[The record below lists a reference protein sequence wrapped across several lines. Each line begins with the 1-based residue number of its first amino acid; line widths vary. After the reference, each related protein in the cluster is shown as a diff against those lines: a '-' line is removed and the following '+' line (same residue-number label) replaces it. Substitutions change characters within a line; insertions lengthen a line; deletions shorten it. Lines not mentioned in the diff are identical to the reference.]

1 MWDLILYMRSAV
13 RLLRTPRFGR
23 ASAHSLGGQQSI
35 ATPSPGLAPRT
46 TIGPAIGARGC
57 PSQAGVNGVGTA
69 LISSTSS
76 KAPRTSTLPPDSMV
90 IVLAKVRGTA
100 PHVRYSSPRVRGQGE
115 CWLESLRSHRS
126 RLHGPVIY
134 IKIAEPP
141 ARHRLDEL
149 TPRAR
154 EVEEDRAI
162 PRDRVCA
169 AHFQHTT
176 ARRPY

>member
-1 MWDLILYMRSAV
+1 MYVLSGEVAADPRISVERRCTRSGDNS
-13 RLLRTPRFGR
+13 RSQRHRR
-23 ASAHSLGGQQSI
+23 
-35 ATPSPGLAPRT
+35 GLAPRT
-46 TIGPAIGARGC
+46 TIGAAIGARGC

-76 KAPRTSTLPPDSMV
+76 KAPRTSTVSSAPASTL
-90 IVLAKVRGTA
+90 IVLATVRGTA

-115 CWLESLRSHRS
+115 CWLESLRSHPAFT
-126 RLHGPVIY
+126 GPAIY
-134 IKIAEPP
+134 IKIAEQP
-141 ARHRLDEL
+141 ARLRLDDL
-149 TPRAR
+149 SPRAR